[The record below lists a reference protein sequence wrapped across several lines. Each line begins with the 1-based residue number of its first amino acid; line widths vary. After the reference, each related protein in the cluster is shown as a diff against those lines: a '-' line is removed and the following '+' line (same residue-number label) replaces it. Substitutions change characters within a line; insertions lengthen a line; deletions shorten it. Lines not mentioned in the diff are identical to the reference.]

1 MMAGAPGASGSL
13 VIFDSSGDTGWK
25 PPPAFT
31 VAGWYVATPSSI
43 TIAND
48 EGANRRPIDIAQL
61 ALGISLQSRPDPS
74 AGEENN
80 GQRRTTQPDTHCAAN
95 PRPGS
100 ETVQWHGYR
109 VKRISDSMLSHEGP
123 VSAHPRWRDTLFYPS
138 GKRRA
143 KNANLEIPQG

>member
-13 VIFDSSGDTGWK
+13 VIFASSGDTGWK

-31 VAGWYVATPSSI
+31 VTGWYVATPSSI

-80 GQRRTTQPDTHCAAN
+80 GQHRTTQPDTYCAAN
-95 PRPGS
+95 PHPRPRPGYA
-100 ETVQWHGYR
+100 TIQWHGYR
-109 VKRISDSMLSHEGP
+109 VKRISDSENLRFNRFKCCP
-123 VSAHPRWRDTLFYPS
+123 T
-138 GKRRA
+138 RA
-143 KNANLEIPQG
+143 R